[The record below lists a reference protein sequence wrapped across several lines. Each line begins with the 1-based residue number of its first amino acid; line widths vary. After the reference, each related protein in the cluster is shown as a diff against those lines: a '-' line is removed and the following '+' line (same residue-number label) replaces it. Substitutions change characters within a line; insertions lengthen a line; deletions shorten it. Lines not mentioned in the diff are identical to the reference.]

1 MKVFNNIGRKIVCCM
16 MLFSFIISGYAT
28 GSTNYIPISQRSML
42 EEMGLPDSIIDIM
55 PMEDILLLLS
65 AYQENPEKIYVSSD
79 RITFNPLE
87 KISQYMSMSTEEK
100 IQNGFT
106 ENDIL
111 QIDQQIS
118 EFREMSNEDLIS
130 LGIPGNEADMY
141 RQTLQ
146 SGIVP
151 YGEGDVTSSEMDFS
165 LVVYDTSDV
174 EGPDYQAFVYFNW
187 IQPFF
192 MTELED
198 KVIVAWGGDLVL
210 QSHSANVT
218 YKVYSNGKWGAVS
231 SSQEVDYYDNLSA
244 LNESGYYY
252 FDQSDRFACRAQYGR
267 FAFTLEQLGYD
278 NKYSKLV
285 VQYAHQVF
293 AVTGVNAGININ
305 FISGEVGP
313 EVSLDIST
321 AYDTS
326 PQRSYRITY

>member
-1 MKVFNNIGRKIVCCM
+1 MKAFYNIARKIVCCM
-16 MLFSFIISGYAT
+16 MLFAFIISGNAI
-28 GSTNYIPISQRSML
+28 GSVYYVSDSQRSIL

-65 AYQENPEKIYVSSD
+65 AYQENPEKVHVSSD
-79 RITFNPLE
+79 KVTFNPLE

-100 IQNGFT
+100 IQSGFT
-106 ENDIL
+106 ENDIS

-118 EFREMSNEDLIS
+118 EFREMSNEGLIS
-130 LGIPGNEADMY
+130 LGIPANEVDMY

-151 YGEGDVTSSEMDFS
+151 YGEGDITESEMDFS
-165 LVVYDTSDV
+165 LVVYNQSDT
-174 EGPDYQAFVYFNW
+174 EGPKYQAFVYFNW

-210 QSHSANVT
+210 QSHSAVVT
-218 YKVYSNGKWGAVS
+218 YRGYSNGAWDAS
-231 SSQEVDYYDNLSA
+231 SDPQSVPYSDDLSA

-252 FDQSDRFACRAQYGR
+252 FDQSDMYARRSQYGR
-267 FAFTLEQLGYD
+267 FAFTLDQIGYV
-278 NKYSKLV
+278 NKKSKLV

-293 AVTGVNAGININ
+293 AITGVNAGISIN
-305 FISGEVGP
+305 FISGEFGP

-326 PQRSYRITY
+326 RQCPEIIIY